1 MKQMNELADHDFISV
16 DAYKM
21 TLQRL
26 FMQYVTVYCALN
38 NIVRVVRLL
47 HICRFTFVI
56 L

>member
-1 MKQMNELADHDFISV
+1 MKQMNELADYDFISV

-26 FMQYVTVYCALN
+26 FMQYINVFCTLN
-38 NIVRVVRLL
+38 DLVRVVRLL